1 MKEYLK
7 LLREERNFRL
17 LSTVQLM
24 CYFGVWFSH
33 TGIFTLL
40 ITLDAPVWALT
51 LSAAMAF
58 IPGVVIAPFSGIL
71 VDKFSPKP
79 MLVIMMAVE
88 TVSVFMLVFINSLDY
103 LWLLLLII
111 FIRNGVGGMYFQV
124 EMSVLP
130 KILNKE
136 SLKLANEIHSIIWAV
151 SYTAGMGLAG
161 VYIHF
166 FGIKSAFLL
175 DGMLY
180 IFSFFFLYFLNL
192 QGLKPELIERPLK
205 MLKNGLIYLKENR
218 LIVHLIFLHA
228 FVGITAYD
236 ALIALLAD
244 YKYANLLSASLIIG
258 LLNASRS
265 VSLMFAPALLSKFIN
280 KNTLVHV
287 YIGQGLGIIIW
298 ALSLQ
303 NFYLALV
310 GIVFAGFCT
319 SSLWSYTYTLLQQ
332 NCQKEF
338 YGRVIAYNDMVF
350 LGFSA
355 LISFAIGLLFELGL
369 SVEMITAFMGSL
381 FFVGAIYYRIVFKNY
396 EIK

>member
-1 MKEYLK
+1 M
-7 LLREERNFRL
+7 
-17 LSTVQLM
+17 
-24 CYFGVWFSH
+24 
-33 TGIFTLL
+33 
-40 ITLDAPVWALT
+40 WALT

-88 TVSVFMLVFINSLDY
+88 TISVFMLLFINSLDY

-111 FIRNGVGGMYFQV
+111 FVRNGVGGMYFQV

-130 KILNKE
+130 KILSKE

-175 DGMLY
+175 DGALY
-180 IFSFFFLYFLNL
+180 LCSFGFLYLL
-192 QGLKPELIERPLK
+192 KLDELKPEFIEKPLK
-205 MLKNGLIYLKENR
+205 MLKNGLKYLKENR

-244 YKYANLLSASLIIG
+244 YRYANLLSTSLVIG

-265 VSLMFAPALLSKFIN
+265 ISLMFAPAMLSKFMN
-280 KNTLVHV
+280 KKTLIYI

-298 ALSLQ
+298 ALSLR
-303 NFYLALV
+303 NFYLSLV

-369 SVEMITAFMGSL
+369 SVEMIAAFMGSL
-381 FFVGAIYYRIVFKNY
+381 FFVGAFYYHVVSKRY

>member
-1 MKEYLK
+1 
-7 LLREERNFRL
+7 
-17 LSTVQLM
+17 M

-88 TVSVFMLVFINSLDY
+88 TISVFMLVFINSLDY
-103 LWLLLLII
+103 LWLLLIII
-111 FIRNGVGGMYFQV
+111 FVRNGVGGMYFQV

-130 KILNKE
+130 KILSKE

-180 IFSFFFLYFLNL
+180 IFSFGFLYFLNL

-205 MLKNGLIYLKENR
+205 MLKNGLIYLKENK

-265 VSLMFAPALLSKFIN
+265 LSLMFAPALLSKFIN
-280 KNTLVHV
+280 KNTLVYV

-298 ALSLQ
+298 ALTLK

>member
-7 LLREERNFRL
+7 LLRDERNFRL

-103 LWLLLLII
+103 LWLLLIII
-111 FIRNGVGGMYFQV
+111 FVRNGVGGMYFQV

-136 SLKLANEIHSIIWAV
+136 CLKLANEIHSIIWAV

-166 FGIKSAFLL
+166 LGIKSAFLL

-265 VSLMFAPALLSKFIN
+265 LSLMFVPALLSKFIN
-280 KNTLVHV
+280 KNTLVYV

-369 SVEMITAFMGSL
+369 SVEMIAAFMGSL

>member
-7 LLREERNFRL
+7 LLKDDRNFRL
-17 LSTVQLM
+17 LSTIQLM

-40 ITLDAPVWALT
+40 ISLDAPVWALT

-88 TVSVFMLVFINSLDY
+88 TISVFMLLFINSLDF

-130 KILNKE
+130 KILSKE

-175 DGMLY
+175 DGALY
-180 IFSFFFLYFLNL
+180 LCSFSFLYLL
-192 QGLKPELIERPLK
+192 KLDELKPEFIEKPLK
-205 MLKNGLIYLKENR
+205 MLKNGLKYLKENR

-244 YKYANLLSASLIIG
+244 YRYANLLSTSLVIG

-265 VSLMFAPALLSKFIN
+265 ISLMFAPAMLSKFMN
-280 KNTLVHV
+280 KKNAHLHLHRSRAWHHH
-287 YIGQGLGIIIW
+287 LG
-298 ALSLQ
+298 ALFAKFLSLTHWHH
-303 NFYLALV
+303 L
-310 GIVFAGFCT
+310 C
-319 SSLWSYTYTLLQQ
+319 WLLHV
-332 NCQKEF
+332 KPLELHLHAASAKLPK
-338 YGRVIAYNDMVF
+338 RVLRQSDRV
-350 LGFSA
+350 
-355 LISFAIGLLFELGL
+355 
-369 SVEMITAFMGSL
+369 
-381 FFVGAIYYRIVFKNY
+381 
-396 EIK
+396 

>member
-1 MKEYLK
+1 
-7 LLREERNFRL
+7 
-17 LSTVQLM
+17 M

-79 MLVIMMAVE
+79 MLFIMMAVE

-111 FIRNGVGGMYFQV
+111 FVRNGVGGMYFQV

-130 KILNKE
+130 KILSKE

-265 VSLMFAPALLSKFIN
+265 LSLMFAPALLSKFIN
-280 KNTLVHV
+280 KDTLVYV

-369 SVEMITAFMGSL
+369 SVEMIAAFMGSL
-381 FFVGAIYYRIVFKNY
+381 FFIGAIYYRIVFKSY
-396 EIK
+396 EIR

>member
-1 MKEYLK
+1 
-7 LLREERNFRL
+7 
-17 LSTVQLM
+17 M

-111 FIRNGVGGMYFQV
+111 FVRNGVGGMYFQV

-265 VSLMFAPALLSKFIN
+265 LSLMFAPALLSKFIN
-280 KNTLVHV
+280 KDTLVYV

-369 SVEMITAFMGSL
+369 SVEMIAAFMGSL
-381 FFVGAIYYRIVFKNY
+381 FFIGAIYYRIVFKSY
-396 EIK
+396 EIR

>member
-1 MKEYLK
+1 
-7 LLREERNFRL
+7 
-17 LSTVQLM
+17 M

-79 MLVIMMAVE
+79 MLVVMMAVE
-88 TVSVFMLVFINSLDY
+88 TISVFMLVFINSLDY

-111 FIRNGVGGMYFQV
+111 FVRNGVGGMYFQV

-130 KILNKE
+130 KILSKE

-192 QGLKPELIERPLK
+192 QGLKPELIERPLE
-205 MLKNGLIYLKENR
+205 MLKNGLIYLKENK

-265 VSLMFAPALLSKFIN
+265 LSLMFAPALLSKFIN
-280 KNTLVHV
+280 KNTLVYV

-298 ALSLQ
+298 AFSLQ

-319 SSLWSYTYTLLQQ
+319 SSLWSYTYTLLQK

-355 LISFAIGLLFELGL
+355 LISFAIGFLYELGL
-369 SVEMITAFMGSL
+369 SVEIIATFMGSL
-381 FFVGAIYYRIVFKNY
+381 FFVGAIYYRIVFKSY

>member
-1 MKEYLK
+1 
-7 LLREERNFRL
+7 
-17 LSTVQLM
+17 M

-103 LWLLLLII
+103 LWLLLIII
-111 FIRNGVGGMYFQV
+111 FVRNGVGGMYFQV

-130 KILNKE
+130 KILSKE

-180 IFSFFFLYFLNL
+180 IFSFGFLYFLNL

-205 MLKNGLIYLKENR
+205 MLKNGLIYLKENK

-244 YKYANLLSASLIIG
+244 YTYANLLSASLIIG

-265 VSLMFAPALLSKFIN
+265 LSLMFAPALLSKFIN
-280 KNTLVHV
+280 KNTLVYV

-298 ALSLQ
+298 ALTLK